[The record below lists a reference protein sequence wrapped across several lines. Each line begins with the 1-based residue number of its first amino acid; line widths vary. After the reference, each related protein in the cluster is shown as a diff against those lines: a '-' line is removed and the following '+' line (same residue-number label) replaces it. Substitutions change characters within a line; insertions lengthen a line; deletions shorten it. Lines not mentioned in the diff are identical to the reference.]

1 MKKVILLVV
10 ALAVVALAYVTVQS
24 VLAPVSFDKKQTE
37 IELVLQKQLKKIAT
51 YEDAYKSVYDKYAS
65 KEELI
70 DFLNNGRIFYIRA
83 EGDYTSA
90 MRDQGLS
97 EEDAAR
103 KGLIRRD
110 TVWVAAKDS
119 LLKDGTDLSKLFV
132 IANNPDSSIHV
143 VASSIEQEVG
153 EAKIQMPVFQASASY
168 ESYLNPLN
176 NPRRVREKVEA
187 ALAKTNAYPGL
198 RVGSLTE
205 AKTNGNWE

>member
-51 YEDAYKSVYDKYAS
+51 YEDAYKSVYDKYAN

-70 DFLNNGRIFYIRA
+70 NFLNNGRIFYIRA
-83 EGDYTSA
+83 EGDYTSD
-90 MRDQGLS
+90 MRDKGLS

-103 KGLIRRD
+103 QGLIRRD
-110 TVWVAAKDS
+110 TVWVSATDS
-119 LLKDGTDLSKLFV
+119 LRKDGTDLSKLF
-132 IANNPDSSIHV
+132 IIPNNPDSSIHV
-143 VASSIEQEVG
+143 VASTIEQEVG
-153 EAKIQMPVFQASASY
+153 DTKINVPVFQASASY
-168 ESYLNPLN
+168 RSYLLPLGN
-176 NPRRVREKVEA
+176 ERRIREKEDA
-187 ALAKTNAYPGL
+187 ANAKTNAFAGL

-205 AKTNGNWE
+205 VKTNGNWE